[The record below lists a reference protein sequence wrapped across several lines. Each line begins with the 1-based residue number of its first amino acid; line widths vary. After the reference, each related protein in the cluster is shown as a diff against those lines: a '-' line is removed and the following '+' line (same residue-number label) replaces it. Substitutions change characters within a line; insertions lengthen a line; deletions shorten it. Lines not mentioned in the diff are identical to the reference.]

1 MAKKSVERKDLSHV
15 NIPMLK
21 NYGSAYQ
28 NTADTAIAD
37 KAVEEF
43 LNNYKDW
50 KEVVGCWVGED
61 GERLYGAA
69 LCTFSGNLYLS
80 SRLTKGK
87 SPMQRKVS

>member
-1 MAKKSVERKDLSHV
+1 
-15 NIPMLK
+15 MLK

-50 KEVVGCWVGED
+50 KEVVGCWVVSVHFS
-61 GERLYGAA
+61 A
-69 LCTFSGNLYLS
+69 LPIEYSL
-80 SRLTKGK
+80 
-87 SPMQRKVS
+87 